1 MTYLL
6 FDTSVWIDFKHG
18 IKSAQTDFLDE
29 SLLYKEVCYCP
40 TILQEVLRGTKV
52 DRDFNETL
60 DAFKALISLQLDPYE
75 ASFEAAKLYRSL
87 RKNGLMVRKPN
98 DCLIAYYA
106 IHFDIELC
114 HNDSDFD
121 LIAKNSSLKIWKPI

>member
-1 MTYLL
+1 MYRI
-6 FDTSVWIDFKHG
+6 FDTTIWVDYFNGVINSK
-18 IKSAQTDFLDE
+18 TNFLAHC
-29 SLLYKEVCYCP
+29 LLNDNVCMVGV
-40 TILQEVLRGTKV
+40 IIQEVLQGVKNDSMYLNIKNHIQYLPLLPAST
-52 DRDFNETL
+52 FET
-60 DAFKALISLQLDPYE
+60 YE
-75 ASFEAAKLYRSL
+75 SSAQLYRSL
-87 RKNGLMVRKPN
+87 RKKGLTIRKPN